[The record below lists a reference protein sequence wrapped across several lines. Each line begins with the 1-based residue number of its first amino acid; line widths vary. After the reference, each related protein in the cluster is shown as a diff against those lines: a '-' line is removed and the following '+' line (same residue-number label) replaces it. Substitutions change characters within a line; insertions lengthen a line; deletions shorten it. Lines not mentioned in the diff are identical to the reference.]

1 MALVMWK
8 MIVRRFLILIPQLLF
23 ISIFIFILGT
33 LMPGDALSGLVDP
46 TLTTA
51 DIQRQ
56 RELLGLD
63 DPLPV
68 RYVNWITKIVF
79 EQDFGQS
86 FTHRRSVTDVI
97 GDRVGNTFWLSL
109 AILVLTYLIAIPLGI
124 LAGRYGGKW
133 PDKTIMFY
141 VFVALSMPTLVLG
154 ILMILTF
161 AFNLGWFPSSG
172 SVNAIVLSQGTD
184 FEIFIDRLRHM
195 ILPATTGALLS
206 TIGII
211 FMLRANIIDR
221 TASEYVKLARSKGVP
236 TRVIFNKHILRNS
249 IIPVTAGIG
258 FAIAGLLM
266 GVLFIE
272 QIFMYPGMGA
282 LFFQSII
289 QRDFAVVN
297 ALILLFS
304 SLTAFGMLLSDI
316 LLTIV
321 DPRIQVQ

>member
-1 MALVMWK
+1 
-8 MIVRRFLILIPQLLF
+8 
-23 ISIFIFILGT
+23 
-33 LMPGDALSGLVDP
+33 MPGDALTGLVDP
-46 TLTTA
+46 TLRPA
-51 DIQRQ
+51 DIQSQ

-63 DPLPV
+63 DPLPI
-68 RYVNWITKIVF
+68 RYANWISGIIF
-79 EQDFGQS
+79 EGDFGQS
-86 FTHRRSVTDVI
+86 FTHRRSVTEVI
-97 GDRVGNTFWLSL
+97 GDRVANTFWLSL
-109 AILVLTYLIAIPLGI
+109 VILILTYLIAIPLGI
-124 LAGRYGGKW
+124 LAGRFGGKW
-133 PDKTIMFY
+133 PDKAIMFY

-161 AFNLGWFPSSG
+161 AFNLGWFPASG
-172 SVNAIVLSQGTD
+172 SVNAIVMAQGTNWD
-184 FEIFIDRLRHM
+184 ILLNRLHHM
-195 ILPATTGALLS
+195 VLPAMTGALLS

-211 FMLRANIIDR
+211 FMLRANIVDR

-272 QIFMYPGMGA
+272 QIFLYPGMGS
-282 LFFQSII
+282 LFFQSIVA
-289 QRDFAVVN
+289 RDFAVVN

-304 SLTAFGMLLSDI
+304 ALTAAGMLISDI

-321 DPRIQVQ
+321 DPRIQIQ